1 MRTVELSWEDCRMSD
16 QDLVAQVA
24 ELRARQDETDESFLD
39 LGDAIEDI
47 LTHLE
52 DHSLAGRVSTRLA
65 FEGLREVI
73 AAVKQR
79 HQRTRES

>member
-1 MRTVELSWEDCRMSD
+1 LRSCAR
-16 QDLVAQVA
+16 QA
-24 ELRARQDETDESFLD
+24 ELRAWQDETDASFLD
-39 LGDAIEDI
+39 LGDAIDGI

-73 AAVKQR
+73 ATVKER
-79 HQRTRES
+79 HQRHRQRRWES